1 MKKPFLILAVSAII
15 IFLAGTYF
23 IKESD
28 TYKIQKEIA
37 DSIIRFHVRA
47 NSDSEEDQELKL
59 LVKNKI
65 VQFLEAELK
74 DADSLDEARNILYD
88 VKDEIAELARGVIR
102 EEGYEYNVEVYF
114 ERAYFPMK
122 VYGDMSFP
130 PGEYEAFRV
139 DIGDACGKNWGCVLY
154 PPLCFVD
161 STYSVVPKDTKEQ
174 FEAVL
179 SEKAYQAVTMDDLS
193 ENTYECRFRFLT
205 FLNRTQE
212 ESNE

>member
-1 MKKPFLILAVSAII
+1 
-15 IFLAGTYF
+15 
-23 IKESD
+23 
-28 TYKIQKEIA
+28 
-37 DSIIRFHVRA
+37 
-47 NSDSEEDQELKL
+47 
-59 LVKNKI
+59 
-65 VQFLEAELK
+65 
-74 DADSLDEARNILYD
+74 
-88 VKDEIAELARGVIR
+88 
-102 EEGYEYNVEVYF
+102 
-114 ERAYFPMK
+114 MK

-139 DIGDACGKNWGCVLY
+139 DIGDACGKNWWCVLY